1 MMTSLSTPFFSS
13 AGIYKLCPK
22 DMYRCP
28 KVMYRC
34 PNMMYRCPN
43 VMYRCPNI
51 IFCKKLMAGKKNS
64 KYPLNCEH
72 CNLHLQNS
80 SIAYSH
86 KIKYHSS
93 SDNMASKTSNNSLTS
108 KREYSTEVNALVDK
122 GVEALLAGGDR
133 KRIITRWQSNTEMHL
148 DSEKLLA
155 VTIRKEKEFLQDYGE
170 DAAKLEAK
178 YKNVSFSAG
187 SREYLNFLGNLPR
200 NDDNY
205 DKLLNEEL
213 KFLEYA
219 ASLVKFGNN
228 NFYL

>member
-1 MMTSLSTPFFSS
+1 MTS
-13 AGIYKLCPK
+13 
-22 DMYRCP
+22 
-28 KVMYRC
+28 
-34 PNMMYRCPN
+34 
-43 VMYRCPNI
+43 I
-51 IFCKKLMAGKKNS
+51 INYPRHCNCC
-64 KYPLNCEH
+64 PLNPLLLI
-72 CNLHLQNS
+72 NND
-80 SIAYSH
+80 AY
-86 KIKYHSS
+86 KYHKRAKT
-93 SDNMASKTSNNSLTS
+93 MTSKTSKTSDNSLTS

-133 KRIITRWQSNTEMHL
+133 RRIITRWQSNTEMHL

>member
-1 MMTSLSTPFFSS
+1 
-13 AGIYKLCPK
+13 
-22 DMYRCP
+22 
-28 KVMYRC
+28 
-34 PNMMYRCPN
+34 
-43 VMYRCPNI
+43 
-51 IFCKKLMAGKKNS
+51 MAGKKNS

-72 CNLHLQNS
+72 CNLFLPNCT
-80 SIAYSH
+80 IAYKH

-93 SDNMASKTSNNSLTS
+93 SDNMASKTSYNSLTS
-108 KREYSTEVNALVDK
+108 KKREYSTEVNSLVDK
-122 GVEALLAGGDR
+122 GIEALLAGGDR

-155 VTIRKEKEFLQDYGE
+155 ATIRKEKEFLQDYGE
-170 DAAKLEAK
+170 DAAKLEEK
-178 YKNVSFSAG
+178 YKNLSFSAG

-219 ASLVKFGNN
+219 ASIVKFGNN
-228 NFYL
+228 NIYL